1 LSQAAAV
8 LPLLP
13 LLPLLLLLLPL
24 LLLPPLL
31 LPLLPLLIVGIALQ
45 LGDGTPITP
54 VDVELRTGTFPPNFV
69 RELASGV
76 KTDGSSSDAAGST
89 GTDAAAAA
97 AAEVRVEDLVLAT
110 LSFGELLKR
119 ATEMQS
125 KLKEHEQVNLELL
138 EVSSASAAPAAP
150 PPPPT

>member
-1 LSQAAAV
+1 V
-8 LPLLP
+8 LP
-13 LLPLLLLLLPL
+13 
-24 LLLPPLL
+24 L

-45 LGDGTPITP
+45 LGDGTPNTP

-89 GTDAAAAA
+89 GTDAAAAAAA

-150 PPPPT
+150 PPPPPT